1 MLKIKPAIC
10 AGLAAAAMLAGAAFA
25 QEPAAAE
32 TVAEAVET
40 VVEASTAPALDTV
53 FIFNT
58 LSFMIM
64 GMVVMFMAAGFC
76 MLEAGLVRSKNAAT
90 ICLKNITLYAIAT
103 VMVWLVGYNLIY
115 GVEEGGYIGAIALW
129 SADDSAA
136 LETGYSASSDWF
148 FQMVFVATAASI
160 VSGTV
165 AERVRLWPFFIF
177 TAVLTG
183 FIYPIQASWE
193 WGAGWLDARYGF
205 SDFAGSTLVH
215 ATGGWAALAGAIALG
230 PRRGK
235 YGPNGQI
242 NVIRGSSLPLAT
254 LGVFILWL
262 GWFGFNGGSQ
272 LALGSLD
279 DSIAISNIFVNTN
292 MAAATGV
299 ITVVVLCTFLKKK
312 IDLSMAL
319 NGAIG
324 GLVSITAEP
333 LAPAVWQAALI
344 GSIGGVIIFV
354 VTPMLEY
361 ARIDDVVGA
370 IPAHLFCGMWG
381 TIAVPLSNADATF
394 VGQAVGIGANAV
406 FVFVSSLVVWFLLKM
421 IVGIR
426 ASADEEDKGLDDSE
440 IGSPAWPDFSG
451 KDPYP
456 LQPAE

>member
-1 MLKIKPAIC
+1 MKNQIKNII
-10 AGLAAAAMLAGAAFA
+10 AGVGAGSIALLSVAFA
-25 QEPAAAE
+25 QDAEVIANVDTAAN
-32 TVAEAVET
+32 TT
-40 VVEASTAPALDTV
+40 

-58 LSFMIM
+58 MLFLIM

-90 ICLKNITLYAIAT
+90 ICLKNITLFSIAT

-115 GVEEGGYIGAIALW
+115 GVEEGGWIGTLTAW
-129 SADDSAA
+129 TADDTNP
-136 LETGYSASSDWF
+136 LDTGYSSSSDWF

-177 TAVLTG
+177 TILLTG

-193 WGAGWLDARYGF
+193 WGGGWLDARYGF

-235 YGPNGQI
+235 YGPNGQV
-242 NVIRGSSLPLAT
+242 NQLRGSSLPLAT

-272 LALGSLD
+272 LALGSLTD
-279 DSIAISNIFVNTN
+279 AIDVSNIFVNTN
-292 MAAATGV
+292 LAAAAGV
-299 ITVVVLCTFLKKK
+299 LTVVVLATLLKRKV
-312 IDLSMAL
+312 DLPMAL

-333 LAPAVWQAALI
+333 LAPALWQAALI
-344 GSIGGVIIFV
+344 GSVGGVIIFV
-354 VTPMLEY
+354 TTPLLE
-361 ARIDDVVGA
+361 AIRIDDVVGA
-370 IPAHLFCGMWG
+370 IPAHLFCGIWG
-381 TIAVPLSNADATF
+381 TIIVPFSNSDATF
-394 VGQAVGIGANAV
+394 VGQAVGIGANAA
-406 FVFVSSLVVWFLLKM
+406 FVFSVSIVIWFFLK
-421 IVGIR
+421 IVIGIR
-426 ASADEEDKGLDDSE
+426 ASAADEDKGLDE
-440 IGSPAWPDFSG
+440 AEVGAPAWPDFSG
-451 KDPYP
+451 EEANYAN
-456 LQPAE
+456 PAE